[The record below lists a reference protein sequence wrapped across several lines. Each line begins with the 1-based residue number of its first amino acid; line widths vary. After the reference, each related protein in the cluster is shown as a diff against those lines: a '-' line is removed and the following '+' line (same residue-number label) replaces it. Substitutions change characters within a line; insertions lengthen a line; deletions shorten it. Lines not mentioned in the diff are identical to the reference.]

1 MNKVK
6 TGFAA
11 GLMSM
16 LLSVAVGAAET
27 QGAAEADREHPGVL
41 TTAEATVTATVEAI
55 DMENRV
61 VTLRKEDGSVVDFV
75 AGDEVRNLAQ
85 VEVGD
90 KVVVEH
96 TIGLLMLLGPSGS
109 GVHERVD
116 TLEAGRAELGE
127 KPGGIVRKTVQAT
140 GTVVGVDREAR
151 TVTLKGPL
159 RTVTLQVADDIDLDT
174 VKVGDQVDAI
184 FQESLAISVQAAPA
198 D

>member
-1 MNKVK
+1 MNKIQA
-6 TGFAA
+6 GCAA
-11 GLMSM
+11 GLVSM
-16 LLSVAVGAAET
+16 LLTVAVSAADK
-27 QGAAEADREHPGVL
+27 QGAAAADREHPGVL
-41 TTAEATVTATVEAI
+41 ATADETVTATVEAI

-75 AGDEVRNLAQ
+75 AGEEVRNLAQ

-96 TIGLLMLLGPSGS
+96 QIGLLMLLGPQGS

-140 GTVVGVDREAR
+140 GSVVGVDRKAR
-151 TVTLKGPL
+151 TVTLKGAL
-159 RTVTLQVADDIDLDT
+159 RTVTLQVSEDIDLDT

-184 FQESLAISVQAAPA
+184 FQESLAISVRPAPA
-198 D
+198 E